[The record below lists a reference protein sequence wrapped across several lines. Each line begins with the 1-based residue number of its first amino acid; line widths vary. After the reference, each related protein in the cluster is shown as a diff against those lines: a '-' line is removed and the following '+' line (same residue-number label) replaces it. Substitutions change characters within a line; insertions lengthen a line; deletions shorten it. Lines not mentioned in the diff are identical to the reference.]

1 MASVGEADA
10 FKRDSNGNGWQGDG
24 RHMAVACRLQVWQR
38 LQEELLRRYVTLE
51 EQMALCYPSM
61 QLSPSPQEL
70 SELCKGVAAS

>member
-1 MASVGEADA
+1 MG
-10 FKRDSNGNGWQGDG
+10 
-24 RHMAVACRLQVWQR
+24 AVQTVSCCRQVWQR

-51 EQMALCYPSM
+51 EQMALCYQSM